1 MSEQQRRNAV
11 QILLT
16 LDKKDYEEG
25 MPVFE
30 KYSTRGV
37 IIRDGKIATQHGS
50 AGDYKILGGGVEPGE
65 KLEDA
70 LIREVG
76 EESGLIVIPES
87 IRPIGEIV
95 ERRRDLFEKN
105 KIYVCHSCFFFCDA
119 KEEMTQTHMTESEI
133 EKGFHLEWATAQEII
148 DGNEPFC
155 ETQPW
160 SFRDR
165 EFVKMLVEKKI
176 LTTEFLQTIYIG
188 KKSVFTHPCYPVEK
202 WRIE

>member
-1 MSEQQRRNAV
+1 M

-65 KLEDA
+65 KLEDV

-76 EESGLIVIPES
+76 MDSGITISPDS
-87 IRPIGEIV
+87 SPTSRISASSSFSPGSSPPPI
-95 ERRRDLFEKN
+95 
-105 KIYVCHSCFFFCDA
+105 
-119 KEEMTQTHMTESEI
+119 
-133 EKGFHLEWATAQEII
+133 
-148 DGNEPFC
+148 
-155 ETQPW
+155 
-160 SFRDR
+160 
-165 EFVKMLVEKKI
+165 I
-176 LTTEFLQTIYIG
+176 L
-188 KKSVFTHPCYPVEK
+188 
-202 WRIE
+202 

>member
-1 MSEQQRRNAV
+1 M

-70 LIREVG
+70 LI
-76 EESGLIVIPES
+76 PES

-133 EKGFHLEWATAQEII
+133 AKGFHLEWATAQEII
-148 DGNEPFC
+148 NGNEPFC

-176 LTTEFLQTIYIG
+176 LTT
-188 KKSVFTHPCYPVEK
+188 
-202 WRIE
+202 

>member
-1 MSEQQRRNAV
+1 M

-119 KEEMTQTHMTESEI
+119 KAE
-133 EKGFHLEWATAQEII
+133 
-148 DGNEPFC
+148 
-155 ETQPW
+155 
-160 SFRDR
+160 
-165 EFVKMLVEKKI
+165 
-176 LTTEFLQTIYIG
+176 
-188 KKSVFTHPCYPVEK
+188 
-202 WRIE
+202 

>member
-1 MSEQQRRNAV
+1 MQT
-11 QILLT
+11 LLT
-16 LDKKDYEEG
+16 FDKKDYDET

-37 IIRDGKIATQHGS
+37 IIRNGKIATQHGA

-87 IRPIGEIV
+87 IRLIGEII
-95 ERRRDLFEKN
+95 EKRRDLFEKD
-105 KIYVCHSCFFFCDA
+105 KIYLCHSCFFFCDA

-133 EKGFHLEWATAQEII
+133 AKGFHLKWATPQEII

-155 ETQPW
+155 KTQPW
-160 SFRDR
+160 SYRDR
-165 EFVKMLVEKKI
+165 EFVKLLVEKKI
-176 LTTEFLQTIYIG
+176 LAL
-188 KKSVFTHPCYPVEK
+188 
-202 WRIE
+202 R

>member
-1 MSEQQRRNAV
+1 M

-76 EESGLIVIPES
+76 GV
-87 IRPIGEIV
+87 RA
-95 ERRRDLFEKN
+95 
-105 KIYVCHSCFFFCDA
+105 YCDPGIHPSDWRNCGA
-119 KEEMTQTHMTESEI
+119 
-133 EKGFHLEWATAQEII
+133 AA
-148 DGNEPFC
+148 
-155 ETQPW
+155 
-160 SFRDR
+160 R
-165 EFVKMLVEKKI
+165 
-176 LTTEFLQTIYIG
+176 
-188 KKSVFTHPCYPVEK
+188 SV
-202 WRIE
+202 

>member
-1 MSEQQRRNAV
+1 M

-87 IRPIGEIV
+87 IRPIGELWSGGEICLKKTRSMSV
-95 ERRRDLFEKN
+95 TPA
-105 KIYVCHSCFFFCDA
+105 FFSV
-119 KEEMTQTHMTESEI
+119 MQ
-133 EKGFHLEWATAQEII
+133 
-148 DGNEPFC
+148 
-155 ETQPW
+155 
-160 SFRDR
+160 
-165 EFVKMLVEKKI
+165 KK
-176 LTTEFLQTIYIG
+176 
-188 KKSVFTHPCYPVEK
+188 K
-202 WRIE
+202 

>member
-1 MSEQQRRNAV
+1 M

-95 ERRRDLFEKN
+95 ERRRDLFEKTRSMS
-105 KIYVCHSCFFFCDA
+105 VTPAFFCDA

-148 DGNEPFC
+148 DGNEPFVRRSHGVSGIGNLLKC
-155 ETQPW
+155 LW
-160 SFRDR
+160 
-165 EFVKMLVEKKI
+165 KKDSHHI
-176 LTTEFLQTIYIG
+176 VLQTIYIG
-188 KKSVFTHPCYPVEK
+188 KKSVFTCPCYPVEK

>member
-1 MSEQQRRNAV
+1 MNENGNDKLILAVLQGDDYAETVAELNRNGFSAT
-11 QILLT
+11 LLSST
-16 LDKKDYEEG
+16 GGFLKK
-25 MPVFE
+25 
-30 KYSTRGV
+30 KSTTVMIGV
-37 IIRDGKIATQHGS
+37 PR
-50 AGDYKILGGGVEPGE
+50 E

-119 KEEMTQTHMTESEI
+119 KAEMTQTHMTESEI

-176 LTTEFLQTIYIG
+176 LTT
-188 KKSVFTHPCYPVEK
+188 
-202 WRIE
+202 

>member
-1 MSEQQRRNAV
+1 M

-119 KEEMTQTHMTESEI
+119 KAEMIQTHMTESEL

-176 LTTEFLQTIYIG
+176 LTT
-188 KKSVFTHPCYPVEK
+188 
-202 WRIE
+202 

>member
-1 MSEQQRRNAV
+1 M

-95 ERRRDLFEKN
+95 ERRRDLFDT
-105 KIYVCHSCFFFCDA
+105 DA
-119 KEEMTQTHMTESEI
+119 HDRK
-133 EKGFHLEWATAQEII
+133 
-148 DGNEPFC
+148 
-155 ETQPW
+155 
-160 SFRDR
+160 RDR
-165 EFVKMLVEKKI
+165 ERISSGVGNRTGDYRWERTI
-176 LTTEFLQTIYIG
+176 L
-188 KKSVFTHPCYPVEK
+188 
-202 WRIE
+202 

>member
-1 MSEQQRRNAV
+1 M

-70 LIREVG
+70 LIREV
-76 EESGLIVIPES
+76 
-87 IRPIGEIV
+87 RA
-95 ERRRDLFEKN
+95 
-105 KIYVCHSCFFFCDA
+105 YCDPGIHPSDWRNCGA
-119 KEEMTQTHMTESEI
+119 
-133 EKGFHLEWATAQEII
+133 AA
-148 DGNEPFC
+148 
-155 ETQPW
+155 
-160 SFRDR
+160 R
-165 EFVKMLVEKKI
+165 
-176 LTTEFLQTIYIG
+176 
-188 KKSVFTHPCYPVEK
+188 SV
-202 WRIE
+202 

>member
-1 MSEQQRRNAV
+1 M

-95 ERRRDLFEKN
+95 ERRRDLFEKTRSN
-105 KIYVCHSCFFFCDA
+105 VCHSCFFFCDA

-133 EKGFHLEWATAQEII
+133 AKGFHLEWQPHRRLSMGMNRSVRRSHGVSGI
-148 DGNEPFC
+148 GNLLKCLWKKRFSPH
-155 ETQPW
+155 
-160 SFRDR
+160 SFY
-165 EFVKMLVEKKI
+165 K
-176 LTTEFLQTIYIG
+176 Q
-188 KKSVFTHPCYPVEK
+188 FT
-202 WRIE
+202 

>member
-1 MSEQQRRNAV
+1 M
-11 QILLT
+11 
-16 LDKKDYEEG
+16 
-25 MPVFE
+25 
-30 KYSTRGV
+30 
-37 IIRDGKIATQHGS
+37 
-50 AGDYKILGGGVEPGE
+50 
-65 KLEDA
+65 
-70 LIREVG
+70 
-76 EESGLIVIPES
+76 IPES

-119 KEEMTQTHMTESEI
+119 KAEMTQTHMTESEI

-176 LTTEFLQTIYIG
+176 LTT
-188 KKSVFTHPCYPVEK
+188 
-202 WRIE
+202 

>member
-1 MSEQQRRNAV
+1 M

-95 ERRRDLFEKN
+95 ERRRICLK
-105 KIYVCHSCFFFCDA
+105 KTRSMSATPSFF
-119 KEEMTQTHMTESEI
+119 
-133 EKGFHLEWATAQEII
+133 
-148 DGNEPFC
+148 
-155 ETQPW
+155 
-160 SFRDR
+160 
-165 EFVKMLVEKKI
+165 
-176 LTTEFLQTIYIG
+176 
-188 KKSVFTHPCYPVEK
+188 SVMRK
-202 WRIE
+202 QK

>member
-1 MSEQQRRNAV
+1 M

-119 KEEMTQTHMTESEI
+119 KTEMTQTHMTESEI
-133 EKGFHLEWATAQEII
+133 EKGFHLGTNHFVRRSHGVSGI
-148 DGNEPFC
+148 GNLLKCLWKKRFSPH
-155 ETQPW
+155 
-160 SFRDR
+160 SFY
-165 EFVKMLVEKKI
+165 K
-176 LTTEFLQTIYIG
+176 Q
-188 KKSVFTHPCYPVEK
+188 FT
-202 WRIE
+202 

>member
-1 MSEQQRRNAV
+1 M

-148 DGNEPFC
+148 NGNEPFC
-155 ETQPW
+155 EKD
-160 SFRDR
+160 SHH
-165 EFVKMLVEKKI
+165 I
-176 LTTEFLQTIYIG
+176 
-188 KKSVFTHPCYPVEK
+188 VFTNNLHREEVCIYTPLLSCRKVENK
-202 WRIE
+202 IDITESREGKLWMN

>member
-1 MSEQQRRNAV
+1 M

-50 AGDYKILGGGVEPGE
+50 ARDYKILGGGVEPGE

-119 KEEMTQTHMTESEI
+119 KAEMTQTHMTE
-133 EKGFHLEWATAQEII
+133 TAQEII

-176 LTTEFLQTIYIG
+176 LTT
-188 KKSVFTHPCYPVEK
+188 
-202 WRIE
+202 

>member
-1 MSEQQRRNAV
+1 MKRECPCS
-11 QILLT
+11 
-16 LDKKDYEEG
+16 K
-25 MPVFE
+25 

-95 ERRRDLFEKN
+95 ERRRDLFEK
-105 KIYVCHSCFFFCDA
+105 KQDLCLPLLLFF
-119 KEEMTQTHMTESEI
+119 
-133 EKGFHLEWATAQEII
+133 L
-148 DGNEPFC
+148 
-155 ETQPW
+155 
-160 SFRDR
+160 
-165 EFVKMLVEKKI
+165 
-176 LTTEFLQTIYIG
+176 
-188 KKSVFTHPCYPVEK
+188 
-202 WRIE
+202 

>member
-1 MSEQQRRNAV
+1 M

-95 ERRRDLFEKN
+95 ERRRDLFEKTR
-105 KIYVCHSCFFFCDA
+105 SMSATPAFFSV
-119 KEEMTQTHMTESEI
+119 MQ
-133 EKGFHLEWATAQEII
+133 
-148 DGNEPFC
+148 
-155 ETQPW
+155 
-160 SFRDR
+160 
-165 EFVKMLVEKKI
+165 KK
-176 LTTEFLQTIYIG
+176 
-188 KKSVFTHPCYPVEK
+188 K
-202 WRIE
+202 

>member
-1 MSEQQRRNAV
+1 M

-105 KIYVCHSCFFFCDA
+105 KI
-119 KEEMTQTHMTESEI
+119 

-176 LTTEFLQTIYIG
+176 LTT
-188 KKSVFTHPCYPVEK
+188 
-202 WRIE
+202 